1 MNRFYALPQ
10 ASTPGTSLAVLAT
23 RENCSVISKAKLMPT
38 MQRKRNMTKKKCCSG
53 ECNSGSKL
61 CGTRSISCSLMSP
74 PQVRPISLRVIAV
87 SHFFIVDDD
96 ETDMEDDNDGKLVLS
111 EEAKAAY
118 ELELALK
125 REQSRLERIRRRY
138 SQFHLSS

>member
-1 MNRFYALPQ
+1 
-10 ASTPGTSLAVLAT
+10 
-23 RENCSVISKAKLMPT
+23 
-38 MQRKRNMTKKKCCSG
+38 
-53 ECNSGSKL
+53 
-61 CGTRSISCSLMSP
+61 
-74 PQVRPISLRVIAV
+74 
-87 SHFFIVDDD
+87 
-96 ETDMEDDNDGKLVLS
+96 MEDDNDGKLVLS